1 MTLKSSLRGAF
12 DFRTTR
18 TGALR
23 GSTGFGWPRES
34 PRSACNRWGKA
45 AARLLSPVGS
55 LAALLI
61 LFWLLNSGVDHLMD
75 ATDYLGTDPAR
86 DHVYWDME
94 FRSTEGLDRFPPEH
108 RRITNSL
115 GMQLALIPA
124 GRFIQGSPSSEDAR
138 AGDELPHRV
147 HITRPF
153 YLGVHDVTVGQFQ
166 RFVEN
171 TGYRTDGEKDPSG
184 VPICIRV
191 RDNTRLI
198 MSRAHSWRNP
208 GFAQGET
215 YPVVDVSWYD
225 AVEFCRWLSGLEG
238 QSYRLPT
245 EAEWEYACRAGSV
258 TRFSCGNDESTL
270 LKTANVK
277 VLDPE
282 DLTRISDHDSMLPVG
297 SLAANAFGL
306 YDMHG
311 NVSQWC
317 ADWYDWDYYARAET
331 EDPQGP
337 SAGDQRVVR
346 GGSFSNHWAFARS
359 ARRLAYPPHK
369 VDFNIGFR
377 VARSCPD
384 L

>member
-94 FRSTEGLDRFPPEH
+94 FRSTEGLDSFPPEH

-138 AGDELPHRV
+138 GDELPHRV

-191 RDNTRLI
+191 RDIQVNNEPGLL
-198 MSRAHSWRNP
+198 RNP
-208 GFAQGET
+208 GFAQDET

-225 AVEFCRWLSGLEG
+225 AVEFCRWLNGLEG

-282 DLTRISDHDSMLPVG
+282 DLTRIQTMIPCCPW
-297 SLAANAFGL
+297 AAWRRMHSGCTTCTVTSRSGAPTGTIGITTPGL
-306 YDMHG
+306 
-311 NVSQWC
+311 
-317 ADWYDWDYYARAET
+317 RRKILK
-331 EDPQGP
+331 GP
-337 SAGDQRVVR
+337 PPESSA
-346 GGSFSNHWAFARS
+346 S
-359 ARRLAYPPHK
+359 
-369 VDFNIGFR
+369 
-377 VARSCPD
+377 
-384 L
+384 